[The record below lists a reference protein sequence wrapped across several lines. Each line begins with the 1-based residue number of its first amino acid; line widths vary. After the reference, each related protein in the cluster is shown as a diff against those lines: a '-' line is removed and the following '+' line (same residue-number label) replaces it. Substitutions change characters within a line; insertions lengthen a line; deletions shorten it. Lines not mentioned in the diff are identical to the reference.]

1 MSAIYKSAAPGCI
14 ALQNKIGNY
23 TAERGYLQKEDG
35 IRAILAEMP
44 TANEIERMLSLVG
57 LDMEDFYRFYGSE
70 RIENAILYAKDL
82 KDRYTVLWVNYDF
95 YGGNSNV

>member
-1 MSAIYKSAAPGCI
+1 
-14 ALQNKIGNY
+14 
-23 TAERGYLQKEDG
+23 
-35 IRAILAEMP
+35 MP

-82 KDRYTVLWVNYDF
+82 KDQYTVLWVNYDF
-95 YGGNSNV
+95 YGGDSNV